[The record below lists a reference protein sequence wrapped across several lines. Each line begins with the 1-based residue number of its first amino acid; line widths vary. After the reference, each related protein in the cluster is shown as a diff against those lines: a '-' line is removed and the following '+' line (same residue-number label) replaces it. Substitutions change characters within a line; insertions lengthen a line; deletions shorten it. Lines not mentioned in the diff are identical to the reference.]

1 MSSSV
6 AVARM
11 TRVRAAAKN
20 ACTDTQFAIIR
31 VISKDVFFRI
41 HETGGFS
48 VLKNEIDSTSRLQR
62 VTNELI
68 GSNQVEND
76 LVCVS
81 NVHKYYIHV
90 TDIFRHH
97 QDIAS
102 TFKVESG
109 LGN

>member
-1 MSSSV
+1 MSSSTHD
-6 AVARM
+6 
-11 TRVRAAAKN
+11 TREGSSQK
-20 ACTDTQFAIIR
+20 
-31 VISKDVFFRI
+31 RI
-41 HETGGFS
+41 HGHPVRDNKSDFERCVLSDSRDRWLLGF
-48 VLKNEIDSTSRLQR
+48 KNEIDSTSRLQR